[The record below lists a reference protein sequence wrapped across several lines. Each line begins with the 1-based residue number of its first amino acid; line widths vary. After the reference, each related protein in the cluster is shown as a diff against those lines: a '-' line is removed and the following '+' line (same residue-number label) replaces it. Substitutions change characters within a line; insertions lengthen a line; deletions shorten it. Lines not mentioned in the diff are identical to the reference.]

1 MGAQLRVYRRR
12 IRSVQATKKIT
23 KAMELIASARIVK
36 AQNRLHASMPYLTQL
51 VDAVS
56 AAASHASDVSKH
68 PLTAQAENQVRAAV
82 LVITADR
89 GLAGAYSSNSIK
101 EAEALTRNLDA
112 KGMKVVPYVVGRKG
126 VSFYRFRNRVM
137 GGEYVGFTDQPT
149 YAHAKEIGED
159 LLKAFMTPTAAGGV
173 DEIHVVYTNFINMAS
188 QETKVR
194 RILPLEVV
202 DEVMDKSDDGGK
214 NNPFPLYEFEPGPE
228 EVLDALLPRYVEQMV
243 YLSLLTSAASEHAAR
258 RRAMKSAT
266 DNAEELI
273 RSLTRA
279 ANAARQA
286 EITQEISEIVGGA
299 DALSA

>member
-1 MGAQLRVYRRR
+1 L
-12 IRSVQATKKIT
+12 
-23 KAMELIASARIVK
+23 
-36 AQNRLHASMPYLTQL
+36 PYLTQL

-68 PLTAQAENQVRAAV
+68 PLTAKSVNPSRAAI

-101 EAEALTRNLDA
+101 EAEALTRNLTE
-112 KGMKVVPYVVGRKG
+112 KGMKAVPYVVGRKG
-126 VSFYRFRNRVM
+126 VAFYRFRNRPM
-137 GGEYVGFTDQPT
+137 GGTYVGFSDQPT

-159 LLKAFMTPTAAGGV
+159 LLNAFMTPSEEGGV
-173 DEIHVVYTNFINMAS
+173 DEIHVVYTNFTNMAV
-188 QETKVR
+188 QQTRVR

-202 DEVMDKSDDGGK
+202 DEVVEKNPEGGSTL
-214 NNPFPLYEFEPGPE
+214 PFPLYEFEPGPE
-228 EVLDALLPRYVEQMV
+228 EVLDALLPRYIDQMV
-243 YLSLLTSAASEHAAR
+243 YLSLLNSAASEHAAR

-266 DNAEELI
+266 DNAEDLVHA
-273 RSLTRA
+273 LTRA

-299 DALSA
+299 DALTA

>member
-12 IRSVQATKKIT
+12 IKSVQATKKIT

-36 AQNRLHASMPYLTQL
+36 AQNRLHSSMPYLTQL

-68 PLTAQAENQVRAAV
+68 PLTAKAENQVRAAV

-89 GLAGAYSSNSIK
+89 GLAGAYSSNAIK
-101 EAEALTRNLDA
+101 EAESLTRNLSE
-112 KGMKVVPYVVGRKG
+112 KGMSVVPYVVGRKG
-126 VSFYRFRNRVM
+126 VSFYRFRNRPM
-137 GGEYVGFTDQPT
+137 GGEYVGFTDQPN
-149 YAHAKEIGED
+149 YSHAKEIAAD
-159 LLKAFMTPTAAGGV
+159 LLTAFMTPSLEGGV
-173 DEIHVVYTNFINMAS
+173 DEIHVVYTNFVNMAS
-188 QETKVR
+188 QTTRVR

-202 DEVMDKSDDGGK
+202 DEVVDSVDTG
-214 NNPFPLYEFEPGPE
+214 NANPFPLYEFEPGPE

>member
-12 IRSVQATKKIT
+12 IKSVQATKKIT

-36 AQNRLHASMPYLTQL
+36 AQNRLHSSMPYLTQL

-68 PLTAQAENQVRAAV
+68 PLTAKAENQVRAAI

-89 GLAGAYSSNSIK
+89 GLAGAYSSNAIK
-101 EAEALTRNLDA
+101 EAEALTRNLSE
-112 KGMKVVPYVVGRKG
+112 KGMSVVPYVVGRKG
-126 VSFYRFRNRVM
+126 VSFYRFRNRPM
-137 GGEYVGFTDQPT
+137 GGEYVGFTDQPN
-149 YAHAKEIGED
+149 YSHAKEIAAD
-159 LLKAFMTPTAAGGV
+159 LLTAFMTPSLEGGV
-173 DEIHVVYTNFINMAS
+173 DEIHVVYTNFVNMAS
-188 QETKVR
+188 QTTKVR

-202 DEVMDKSDDGGK
+202 DEVVDSVDTG
-214 NNPFPLYEFEPGPE
+214 NANPFPLYEFEPGPE